1 MKAKKS
7 ISLDQRKA
15 SRWTKGRSIGE
26 IENCAETQ
34 CKGETEMASHN
45 QKRNSRN
52 SRGQFIT
59 GHNGGPG
66 RPRGSRNKLTEQF
79 FADLCADWELHGAG
93 TMEIVRRDHPV
104 AYFRTVASLLR
115 PAPDPGLI
123 TGKYAEMT
131 DAELFDEL
139 SSLIESFPPDIR
151 ASREKQSELS
161 PLSKKGRSPED

>member
-1 MKAKKS
+1 M
-7 ISLDQRKA
+7 
-15 SRWTKGRSIGE
+15 
-26 IENCAETQ
+26 
-34 CKGETEMASHN
+34 EMASHT

-79 FADLCADWELHGAG
+79 FADLCADWQLHGAG

-104 AYFRTVASLLR
+104 AYLRTVASLLR

-123 TGKYAEMT
+123 TDKYAEMT
-131 DAELFDEL
+131 DAELLDEL
-139 SSLIESFPPDIR
+139 VATIESLSPDIR
-151 ASREKQSELS
+151 ISRKKQSGLS
-161 PLSKKGRSPED
+161 GVAKQGQGRDGEGR

>member
-1 MKAKKS
+1 M
-7 ISLDQRKA
+7 
-15 SRWTKGRSIGE
+15 
-26 IENCAETQ
+26 
-34 CKGETEMASHN
+34 EMASHN

-66 RPRGSRNKLTEQF
+66 RPRGSRNKLTELF
-79 FADLCADWELHGAG
+79 FADLCADWQLHGAG

-104 AYFRTVASLLR
+104 AYLRTIASLLR
-115 PAPDPGLI
+115 PATDPGLI
-123 TGKYAEMT
+123 TNKYEEMT

-151 ASREKQSELS
+151 ISREKQSGLNAVA
-161 PLSKKGRSPED
+161 KIGRSHKD

>member
-1 MKAKKS
+1 M
-7 ISLDQRKA
+7 R
-15 SRWTKGRSIGE
+15 RE
-26 IENCAETQ
+26 M
-34 CKGETEMASHN
+34 EMASHTK
-45 QKRNSRN
+45 KRNGRN
-52 SRGQFIT
+52 SHGQFIT

-66 RPRGSRNKLTEQF
+66 RPRGSRNKLSERF
-79 FADLCADWELHGAG
+79 FADLCADWQAHGAG

-104 AYFRTVASLLR
+104 AYLRTVASLLR

-151 ASREKQSELS
+151 ISREKQSGLS
-161 PLSKKGRSPED
+161 VVAKKG